1 MTDTA
6 QIIQTIRALFDIVA
20 NSERDSDEVREALAE
35 LAKDPSFLLLLRGV
49 AEEIGGGIHIHI
61 HESHHHSHTHVPQRE
76 KERQPYN
83 PYVINPTV
91 TWEEK
96 IPIEPLL
103 LPSASAIQWTMLRRG
118 PRKTSSALLKPL
130 LPTISNRR
138 MLWLLPFLVIS

>member
-96 IPIEPLL
+96 IPIEPITV
-103 LPSASAIQWTMLRRG
+103 AIGQRYTMDDAQARS
-118 PRKTSSALLKPL
+118 KED
-130 LPTISNRR
+130 
-138 MLWLLPFLVIS
+138 VISFAEAFIADHLK